1 MNPNSNSNTTKS
13 RRTAMKN
20 ALTSGIAIILSLA
33 SVTGCDAFKG
43 PVATNI
49 DTKIKELTSWMP
61 KAIAQD
67 PVGFMTHAITASDGI
82 VLEMKAAQ
90 IGIAQQR
97 AITDRRIASNTAELN
112 AVKELF
118 AEFRS
123 AYQEASTVQTWPKTV
138 QGVSYTEQ
146 SLRNQVTALAKRF
159 EVCQGESKRLPEF
172 QTRLSSYATQ
182 LEQRLIEAQAAKSEF
197 ARQLEVV
204 RMNKAVTDLAAL
216 ESQVQAL
223 VDTASF
229 LENSSGVPTVGQL
242 IENRNANLTDSDF
255 TQLLTMPLE

>member
-1 MNPNSNSNTTKS
+1 
-13 RRTAMKN
+13 MKN
-20 ALTSGIAIILSLA
+20 AIANSIAIILLLA
-33 SVTGCDAFKG
+33 IVTGCDALKG
-43 PVATNI
+43 PVATNL
-49 DTKIKELTSWMP
+49 DTKIKELTSWQP

-97 AITDRRIASNTAELN
+97 AITERRVVSNAAERN
-112 AVKELF
+112 AVKALF
-118 AEFRS
+118 AEFRT
-123 AYQEASTVQTWPKTV
+123 AYQEANTAQTWPKMV
-138 QGVSYTEQ
+138 QGVCYTEQ
-146 SLRNQVTALAKRF
+146 NLRNQVVALAKRF

-172 QTRLSSYATQ
+172 QARLSSYATQ

-204 RMNKAVTDLAAL
+204 RMNKAVTDLSAL

-223 VDTASF
+223 ADTASF

-255 TQLLTMPLE
+255 SRLLTMPLE